1 MARTAWPA
9 PPPAQAQLLR
19 THRLQRPRPSEEEL
33 RSFERMLTAADAT
46 ATARHALRLRVREA
60 SVRSAEADG
69 GAFDEDA
76 AAHLDALMTV
86 VESVCGAQCPYDS
99 SRRGARVTWA
109 ASRLT
114 NELRLLKRPRRE
126 ETDALVRSL
135 AAELLARVQE

>member
-1 MARTAWPA
+1 M
-9 PPPAQAQLLR
+9 PP
-19 THRLQRPRPSEEEL
+19 
-33 RSFERMLTAADAT
+33 
-46 ATARHALRLRVREA
+46 
-60 SVRSAEADG
+60 
-69 GAFDEDA
+69 
-76 AAHLDALMTV
+76 AAHLDALLQV
-86 VESVCGAQCPYDS
+86 VEGACGATCPYDA